1 MKIAV
6 VGSGIAGLSAAWLLA
21 RHSGRAHQ
29 VTLFEKEGRLG
40 GHTHTVDV
48 TVDDTTHP
56 VDTGFLVY
64 NDWTYPNLIALFSQL
79 QIETAPS
86 DMSFSIKMM
95 DDAGRGRLEW
105 CGSDNVSTVWA
116 QPSNLLR
123 PAFIG
128 MLKDLLRFNRQ
139 AQRLTAGNTAALTGT
154 LGDFLDQHGY
164 GQAFR
169 SWYLEPM
176 AACIWSTPLERV
188 TGFPLEKFLVFCRNH
203 GLISVNNRPKWR
215 TVRRGARQ
223 YVEAI
228 AAQLPDVR
236 THAAVTRVT
245 STGRQLEV
253 STGRGAEQFDHVVL
267 ACHTDQAAHILAGNF
282 PDQCAALS
290 GITYQ
295 SNAAIVHTDRRLLPD
310 RPRAWGAWNYLGWH
324 ATASAARRSALQ
336 GAPVS
341 LSYLINKLQPL
352 PFQSPVIVTMNPLI
366 EPRPETVLKTIEYD
380 HPLFLKQSVDTQRAV
395 RRVQGKDNLWLAGA
409 WTRYGFHEDGV
420 MSGVAVAKAL
430 GAAIPWATDVPAAND
445 LGSPYPGVDA

>member
-352 PFQSPVIVTMNPLI
+352 PFATPVVVTLNPAR
-366 EPRPETVLKTIEYD
+366 EPDPARVIAEFDYA
-380 HPLFLKQSVDTQRAV
+380 HPIFDGPAIAAQHRLAD
-395 RRVQGKDNLWLAGA
+395 VQGENGIWLAGA
-409 WTRYGFHEDGV
+409 WGSYGFHEDGLKSALRV
-420 MSGVAVAKAL
+420 VNALGVKAPWQGGVAEQLRETETA
-430 GAAIPWATDVPAAND
+430 
-445 LGSPYPGVDA
+445 